1 MKPTVDYA
9 ASARRHLHDAK
20 VLRQAG
26 RDANAG
32 QLFGFTIECGLK
44 AALVA
49 TRVVPATDAAGNIPP
64 KSPWRKHMP
73 DLGNLITQTN
83 VQTNGRLASLIQ
95 GHLHH
100 LGTLHDWSI
109 DHRYF
114 RVSAIPLISSLNGW
128 EQAAL
133 EAGALLDEMKTQG
146 LF

>member
-1 MKPTVDYA
+1 MKPSVDYA
-9 ASARRHLHDAK
+9 ASARRHLHDAQ

-32 QLFGFTIECGLK
+32 QLFGFTVECGLK

-49 TRVVPATDAAGNIPP
+49 TGLVPVTDVAGNIPP

-73 DLGNLITQTN
+73 DLGHLITQTG

-100 LGTLHDWSI
+100 LGSLHDWSI

-114 RVSAIPLISSLNGW
+114 RVSAIPLASSLHDWG
-128 EQAAL
+128 QAGL
-133 EAGALLDEMKTQG
+133 EIGALLDDMKTQG
-146 LF
+146 LL